1 LLGGRCLFGGGVGNR
16 LPLLRLLWPSSSNLW
31 ANVRAVAS
39 RYSTYHLGGEC
50 NSGSPS
56 NFTRRVS
63 PLVSD
68 VDELR
73 ASADL
78 KHRGTTGVVCS
89 TSLGASGAGLH
100 GASWPSSPCCWGSGA
115 TASTVVVIQFV
126 DFTGRG
132 SVSTDVV
139 EGEVMESAL
148 LQLAALLLV
157 RSPKTIRPLTVAAG
171 VVATSLVTSC
181 FTSAVLRRVGV
192 EPAVRRARTSVG
204 RGSSCCGTAGEELR
218 GLPGVSAAVGAGKQV
233 VELEG

>member
-1 LLGGRCLFGGGVGNR
+1 MLGGRCLFGGGVGNR

-89 TSLGASGAGLH
+89 TSLGASGAGLTGPLGLH
-100 GASWPSSPCCWGSGA
+100 RHVVGA
-115 TASTVVVIQFV
+115 
-126 DFTGRG
+126 
-132 SVSTDVV
+132 
-139 EGEVMESAL
+139 
-148 LQLAALLLV
+148 
-157 RSPKTIRPLTVAAG
+157 
-171 VVATSLVTSC
+171 
-181 FTSAVLRRVGV
+181 V
-192 EPAVRRARTSVG
+192 EPLHPQLWSYNLWTSQAEAVYPQMWSKVR
-204 RGSSCCGTAGEELR
+204 
-218 GLPGVSAAVGAGKQV
+218 
-233 VELEG
+233 